1 MEAGFLDQV
10 VEPDQVLSAATL
22 KAEEILKLDM
32 DAHKNS
38 KTRLREPMLTT
49 LREAIDKDVEVWNL
63 RQL

>member
-1 MEAGFLDQV
+1 MG
-10 VEPDQVLSAATL
+10 PDQVLAAATL

-49 LREAIDKDVEVWNL
+49 LREAIDKDVEVWKL